1 MQPPRK
7 MLKYTAKFKSIFVR
21 NDIVNKISNLS
32 NINSVNVPFLC
43 AGGRGV
49 PVPATITEQTKIL
62 RSINKAHGKLTGV
75 NLVLHQ

>member
-1 MQPPRK
+1 M
-7 MLKYTAKFKSIFVR
+7 FVR
-21 NDIVNKISNLS
+21 NDIVNKISNLT
-32 NINSVNVPFLC
+32 NINSVNLPFLC
-43 AGGRGV
+43 AGGRGM